1 MRGNSEFRRAKI
13 ATPGCLQDVLEDLFT
28 QCPGVPLLALGQT
41 VLWDEPMKAV
51 LLKHLGRAF
60 PDRVLWLGVMDT
72 DYFSRPPASAQ
83 QSAGYAILPH
93 NGGST
98 KELWVATGE
107 LSCLFGCELVPGREV
122 YARYGVQLEALARSA
137 PEGRRAF
144 IDRIT
149 QAWGWTGLVNTGSR
163 RILAGDVPLQDAL
176 PTFRSQL
183 EAALNTTVD
192 SVLGEAR
199 DRAAEQA
206 AQLLSWVDAFADANP
221 NARLVDLY
229 LDLGPRLVQTLTG
242 EAPGARLRTTLS
254 SELLRFNTSTVQR
267 PLFRALDLFLR
278 PETAEQAKRC
288 YDDCVRGSE
297 IYTLDRF
304 GPGAIPFDLVVPGH
318 GRGTVCVLGDRV
330 EVHAD
335 EPICICADSPIR
347 SAEDLA
353 VAVESALGPNT
364 ALIGK
369 AVTLLAM
376 LGAEFIVVLNE
387 TASAY
392 VWRTERMTDLMCRQ
406 GMCLSLYPILRL
418 RYPTWDAFGSAGV
431 DLHLPEHLR
440 FAFGRPILSSA
451 EFAKRWRSVCDSQ
464 EALLER
470 LEAAVSPKDLMSLL
484 CEVDPSLWQARLGEF
499 ERVQAELLGFC
510 TRIESLK
517 QRTQRLYAELR
528 RLREQCQAIAREKG
542 HDYRTR
548 VAPLKERLWQITSA
562 GGGDSAEAEE
572 LTRRIQEE
580 EVRRREYDSR
590 WEALRVRV
598 RELQAEIAATRAERR
613 SIETGEQMRSL
624 RRRRLELI
632 ETAQRAKL
640 DLVRSAYLTC
650 HGLRQ
655 TNYRPSAWWVYILS
669 PNSKWFSAIADGTE
683 AYLEP
688 LSNRIPSTAECRV
701 RPRLCHCSGS

>member
-1 MRGNSEFRRAKI
+1 
-13 ATPGCLQDVLEDLFT
+13 
-28 QCPGVPLLALGQT
+28 
-41 VLWDEPMKAV
+41 MKAV
-51 LLKHLGRAF
+51 LLRHLGRAF

-72 DYFSRPPASAQ
+72 DYFSRPPALAQ
-83 QSAGYAILPH
+83 QNVGYTVLPH
-93 NGGST
+93 NDGST

-107 LSCLFGCELVPGREV
+107 LSRLFGCELVPGREV

-144 IDRIT
+144 IDRVT
-149 QAWGWTGLVNTGSR
+149 EAWGWTGLVNTGSR
-163 RILAGDVPLQDAL
+163 RVLAGDVPLQDVL

-183 EAALNTTVD
+183 EVALNATVN
-192 SVLGEAR
+192 SILGEAR
-199 DRAAEQA
+199 NRAAEQA

-254 SELLRFNTSTVQR
+254 SELLRFNTSTVHR

-278 PETAEQAKRC
+278 PETAERAKRC
-288 YDDCVRGSE
+288 YDDSVRGSE

-335 EPICICADSPIR
+335 EPIYIRAAAPIR
-347 SAEDLA
+347 SAQDLA
-353 VAVESALGPNT
+353 VAVEDALGPNT
-364 ALIGK
+364 SLIGK
-369 AVTLLAM
+369 AVALLSM
-376 LGAEFIVVLNE
+376 LGAEFIMVLNE

-392 VWRTERMTDLMCRQ
+392 VWRTERMTDLMCQQ

-418 RYPTWDAFGSAGV
+418 RYPTWDTFGSAEV
-431 DLHLPEHLR
+431 ELALPEHLR
-440 FAFGRPILSSA
+440 SAFGKPVLSSG

-470 LEAAVSPKDLMSLL
+470 LEAAASPRDLMALL
-484 CEVDPSLWQARLGEF
+484 CEVDRPLWQARLDEF
-499 ERVQAELLGFC
+499 ERVQAELLGLC
-510 TRIESLK
+510 RRIEGLK
-517 QRTQRLYAELR
+517 QRTQELYAELR
-528 RLREQCQAIAREKG
+528 CLREQCENLAREKG
-542 HDYRTR
+542 RDYRMR

-562 GGGDSAEAEE
+562 GGADSGEAKE
-572 LTRRIQEE
+572 LMQRIEE
-580 EVRRREYDSR
+580 EGVRRTEYDRR
-590 WEALRVRV
+590 WEALRQRL
-598 RELQAEIAATRAERR
+598 RELQAETAATRDERR

-640 DLVRSAYLTC
+640 ELVRTAYSTC
-650 HGLRQ
+650 YGLRQ
-655 TNYRPSAWWVYILS
+655 TNNRPSAWWIYLLS
-669 PNSKWFSAIADGTE
+669 PNGKWFSAIADGTE

-688 LSNRIPSTAECRV
+688 LSNRTPSTVECGV
-701 RPRLCHCSGS
+701 RPRFCHCMGS